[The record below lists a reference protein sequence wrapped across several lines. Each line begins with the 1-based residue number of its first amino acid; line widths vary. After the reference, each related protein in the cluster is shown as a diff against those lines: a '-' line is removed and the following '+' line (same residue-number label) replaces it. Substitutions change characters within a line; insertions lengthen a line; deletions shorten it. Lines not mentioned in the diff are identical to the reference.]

1 MHTATAKDG
10 HFEEAELLAEEVN
23 FPFAK
28 HERNA
33 DKEGQKAVP
42 KKSKNIWDINITYIL
57 YIYNNNM
64 V

>member
-1 MHTATAKDG
+1 MICWILLALSPMHTATAKDG

-42 KKSKNIWDINITYIL
+42 KKSKNI
-57 YIYNNNM
+57 
-64 V
+64 

>member
-1 MHTATAKDG
+1 MALSPMHTATAKDG

-42 KKSKNIWDINITYIL
+42 KKSKNI
-57 YIYNNNM
+57 
-64 V
+64 